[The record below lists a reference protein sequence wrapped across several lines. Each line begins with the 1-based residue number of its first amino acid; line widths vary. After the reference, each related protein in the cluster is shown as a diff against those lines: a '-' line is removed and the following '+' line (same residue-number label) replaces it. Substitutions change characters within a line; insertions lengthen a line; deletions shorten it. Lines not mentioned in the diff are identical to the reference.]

1 MTTVRPTF
9 ENLFHT
15 ALVPSLFGVRWVKEL
30 MNLLVNAVKLEPIAD
45 DVMIK
50 FADDESIQCAAA
62 ERRDV
67 AAAVHLSLHMQLSP
81 EQTMMQLKLKTLSFL
96 TPLIRSNL
104 AGSSFFDNEFGQVLA
119 VLDKFGLLDQFYSGV
134 RLSGG
139 SDLEK
144 SPVAWL
150 DGIARAILKA
160 YVSDEYEDDKY
171 NNMMAQLNE
180 QEQQRKLGVVV
191 TDDFSGDNTLNSSNT
206 DIVFHPQQGSS
217 NTIRPNKLRPIASN
231 LTSQQQQ
238 NQVSLTQSSSCLKW
252 SSLPENVFSIF
263 NSEFQIHLEQ
273 SDVLCTTP
281 ASSPSSVGNFSLF
294 TASPFLYHINDAS
307 DESSPYKLSP
317 RNLSTVFET
326 PEKNK
331 FFSSPPPAV
340 ENNSNRP
347 STLERP
353 SAAAR
358 EEDDG
363 GIDFLVK
370 MLVLGNEACQT
381 LKDAN
386 IQDVE
391 GLLRLEDDDFS
402 RINLKMGPLVRLRGW
417 VQSMRN
423 KSLDFLGAITGANAA
438 PAPAQT

>member
-119 VLDKFGLLDQFYSGV
+119 VLDKFGLLDQFYSSV

-160 YVSDEYEDDKY
+160 YVSDEYEDDKD
-171 NNMMAQLNE
+171 NDMMVQHNE
-180 QEQQRKLGVVV
+180 QEQQQRKLGVVA
-191 TDDFSGDNTLNSSNT
+191 DDFTGDTLNSSNT

-217 NTIRPNKLRPIASN
+217 NTIRPNKMKPIGSN
-231 LTSQQQQ
+231 LASQQQQ

-326 PEKNK
+326 QEKNK
-331 FFSSPPPAV
+331 FFSSPPTV

-353 SAAAR
+353 SAAAAG

-423 KSLDFLGAITGANAA
+423 KSLDFLGAITGAYA
-438 PAPAQT
+438 APAQT